1 MGRLIRLLK
10 TSIGFAG
17 WLAGAFGVLSAT
29 TIPAAAA
36 AENRVFL
43 LYEGYVKPIEG
54 RELVPGAS
62 ANGARLVAS
71 TMGVVKGPNSV
82 VFVDPGFI
90 TDRALILE
98 GLKAVEVRPEDVTH
112 VFISHHHPDH
122 TINAALFP
130 NATVVDFWATYKGD
144 LWEDHA
150 DRYEIDAGIQVVRT
164 PGHTNEDASL
174 VVDTNL
180 GKVVFTHV
188 WWNENLFPP
197 VDPIA
202 DDQAALDASRVLVLS
217 IADCIVPGHGKKFV
231 NPERP
236 NATCA
241 MVGTAPSQRSG
252 DPQSSESK
260 TTPKKIGG

>member
-1 MGRLIRLLK
+1 MVWAKAIP
-10 TSIGFAG
+10 
-17 WLAGAFGVLSAT
+17 VSAA
-29 TIPAAAA
+29 PG
-36 AENRVFL
+36 NRVHL

-62 ANGARLVAS
+62 DNGARLVAS
-71 TMGVVKGPNSV
+71 AMGVIKGLSAV

-90 TDRALILE
+90 TDRSLIVDALQ
-98 GLKAVEVRPEDVTH
+98 GVRVRPQDVTH

-144 LWEDHA
+144 VWEDHA
-150 DRYEIDAGIQVVRT
+150 DGYEIDQGIEVVRT
-164 PGHTNEDASL
+164 PGHTDEDASL

-197 VDPIA
+197 WTRSPTIKRPSTPA
-202 DDQAALDASRVLVLS
+202 
-217 IADCIVPGHGKKFV
+217 
-231 NPERP
+231 ERWCYP
-236 NATCA
+236 SP
-241 MVGTAPSQRSG
+241 TA
-252 DPQSSESK
+252 
-260 TTPKKIGG
+260 